1 MDRLLCNVCDNS
13 YASPSSLSTH
23 KKTHALD
30 HKSPCDICHKLFRKT
45 YLKKHMKSCTPEKP
59 DIKQVFSCS
68 FCDKKF
74 DKIKSLNRH
83 LQSHDSL
90 LKFSCDICS
99 KDFTLK
105 DSLKNHRK
113 SAHEVNVGEEV
124 YFVLDKKEKPC
135 CKICDMQFKNSW
147 N

>member
-1 MDRLLCNVCDNS
+1 MNQTFVKLKHFILNHNTKVISIIDRLLCNVCDNS

-45 YLKKHMKSCTPEKP
+45 YLKQHMKSCTPEKP
-59 DIKQVFSCS
+59 DIKQVFSCT

-90 LKFSCDICS
+90 IKFSCDICS

-105 DSLKNHRK
+105 DSLNAVSYTHLTLPTILL
-113 SAHEVNVGEEV
+113 V
-124 YFVLDKKEKPC
+124 
-135 CKICDMQFKNSW
+135 
-147 N
+147 

>member
-59 DIKQVFSCS
+59 DIKQVFSC
-68 FCDKKF
+68 
-74 DKIKSLNRH
+74 L
-83 LQSHDSL
+83 
-90 LKFSCDICS
+90 
-99 KDFTLK
+99 
-105 DSLKNHRK
+105 
-113 SAHEVNVGEEV
+113 VGG
-124 YFVLDKKEKPC
+124 K
-135 CKICDMQFKNSW
+135 
-147 N
+147 